1 MFEMLCGI
9 GALQNVI
16 LVTTMWDTVD
26 ELTGSEREK
35 ELRAKFWKSM
45 IASGSQVARFD
56 QTYLSAW
63 QILRRFAG
71 VGRPLRLQVE
81 MVDEQKPLVQTAAG
95 FALFQ
100 WLDHLLTHFRAM
112 IATLRQRLRDTPTSP
127 EITKDLL
134 RETSTV
140 QDNFNKAH
148 EQKTLLVNE
157 PIAEKR
163 AYPQKLAEETNTASE
178 LATEAGSTSDQAEK
192 QDKVQETASE
202 ERSMADRDPN
212 IMTHEATHKVLNEGS
227 ADERT
232 NGRESAALK
241 RSKMAVERQAEE
253 PLAEA
258 RACNKPPWEN
268 QERMDDEAE
277 RIVLVENRADENR
290 QTKEIPLVLTD
301 RADKR
306 LELRHREESKV
317 RLATDSLWRLFADP
331 DNSRH
336 ATDLVVL
343 VGCTRKSFEII
354 ELWQKQKRLVCCLFA
369 EIFAIDNANS
379 FDHPLVEEIVER
391 ISQQAPGYYRAVHKS
406 AETAHK
412 GCSFARDAVDF
423 CKRLI
428 RAKDSVEALM
438 EGLDNIKEVA
448 KTAHEDSE
456 EMYQQFKHI
465 RVELFKV
472 RSYSITSGICH
483 KPLCH

>member
-56 QTYLSAW
+56 QTYLAAW
-63 QILRRFAG
+63 QILRLFAG

-112 IATLRQRLRDTPTSP
+112 IATLRQRLRDIPTGS
-127 EITKDLL
+127 EFTADLV
-134 RETSTV
+134 RETYTA

-163 AYPQKLAEETNTASE
+163 AYPQKLAEETNAASE
-178 LATEAGSTSDQAEK
+178 LATEAGLTSDQAEK
-192 QDKVQETASE
+192 QDNVQETASE
-202 ERSMADRDPN
+202 ERSMADRDPS

-232 NGRESAALK
+232 NDGESAAQK

-268 QERMDDEAE
+268 QGRMDE
-277 RIVLVENRADENR
+277 ENR
-290 QTKEIPLVLTD
+290 QTKEIPLELTNG
-301 RADKR
+301 ADKR

-354 ELWQKQKRLVCCLFA
+354 ELWQKQKRLVCCLFCR
-369 EIFAIDNANS
+369 N
-379 FDHPLVEEIVER
+379 
-391 ISQQAPGYYRAVHKS
+391 
-406 AETAHK
+406 
-412 GCSFARDAVDF
+412 F
-423 CKRLI
+423 C
-428 RAKDSVEALM
+428 
-438 EGLDNIKEVA
+438 N
-448 KTAHEDSE
+448 
-456 EMYQQFKHI
+456 
-465 RVELFKV
+465 
-472 RSYSITSGICH
+472 
-483 KPLCH
+483 